1 MKSIENKVLISHLED
16 RLELHL
22 KESISLFQN
31 LHESVLLKPA
41 SNGGWSI
48 AQCLEH
54 LNTYGRYYLPAIKKA
69 LENQPQQE
77 GSLLFK
83 SSYLGAYF
91 TQLIEPREN
100 MRKLK
105 AAKKHTPLINLNP
118 YVVVAEFI
126 EQQEELL
133 KLLKQSVRVD
143 MNAIRIPISITKW
156 IRLKLGDVFQF
167 LIAHNQR
174 HIVQAKRNLYISYN
188 VPVED

>member
-1 MKSIENKVLISHLED
+1 MKSIENQLLVNHLED
-16 RLELHL
+16 RVELHL

-31 LHESVLLKPA
+31 LHESVLLKP
-41 SNGGWSI
+41 SINGGWSI

-54 LNTYGRYYLPAIKKA
+54 LNTYSRYYLPVIKKA
-69 LENQPQQE
+69 LINQPQQE
-77 GSLLFK
+77 GSLVFK

-91 TQLIEPREN
+91 TQLMEPKEN
-100 MRKLK
+100 MKKMK
-105 AAKKHTPLINLNP
+105 AAKNHSPVTNLDA
-118 YVVVAEFI
+118 YAVVAEFI
-126 EQQEELL
+126 EHQEELL
-133 KLLKQSVRVD
+133 NLLKQSVAID

>member
-1 MKSIENKVLISHLED
+1 MKSIENKVLISNLED

-54 LNTYGRYYLPAIKKA
+54 LNTYGRYYLPVIKKA

-91 TQLIEPREN
+91 TQLMEPKEK
-100 MRKLK
+100 MKKMK
-105 AAKKHTPLINLNP
+105 AAKNHTPLSNLDAHK
-118 YVVVAEFI
+118 VVAEFI

-133 KLLKQSVRVD
+133 KLLKQSTSVD
-143 MNAIRIPISITKW
+143 MNAVRIPISIAKW
-156 IRLKLGDVFQF
+156 IKLKLGDVFQF
-167 LIAHNQR
+167 LVAHNHR
-174 HIVQAKRNLYISYN
+174 HILQAKRNLYITYN
-188 VPVED
+188 VPIED

>member
-1 MKSIENKVLISHLED
+1 MKSIENQLLISHLED
-16 RLELHL
+16 RVELHL
-22 KESISLFQN
+22 KESICLFQN

-54 LNTYGRYYLPAIKKA
+54 LNTYSRYYLPVIKKT
-69 LENQPQQE
+69 LINQPQKE
-77 GSLLFK
+77 GSMVFK

-91 TQLIEPREN
+91 TQLMEPKEN
-100 MRKLK
+100 MKKLK
-105 AAKKHTPLINLNP
+105 AAKNHSPNTNLDA
-118 YVVVAEFI
+118 YAVVAEFI
-126 EQQEELL
+126 EHQEELL
-133 KLLKQSVRVD
+133 NLLKQSVAID

-156 IRLKLGDVFQF
+156 TRLKLGDVFQF

>member
-54 LNTYGRYYLPAIKKA
+54 LNTYGRYYLPVIKKA

-105 AAKKHTPLINLNP
+105 AAKKHTPPINLNP

-143 MNAIRIPISITKW
+143 MNTIRIPISITKW
-156 IRLKLGDVFQF
+156 IKLKLGDIFQF

-174 HIVQAKRNLYISYN
+174 HIMQAKRNLYISYN